1 MSVSTVPRTLRATLL
16 LTLIASLA
24 ITGFAVAQSR
34 SDKPVTL
41 CARKS
46 DGTLRLAQNGKC
58 RKSETRLRVNQVG
71 PAGAPGAAGTAGAQG
86 RDGVPGR
93 DGAAGRDATPADFA
107 GEPTIAVAAA
117 PAAQGQCAVVGQFCS
132 GGAGWV
138 WRNFG
143 NGVQPVG
150 FWKDRGGVVHLQG
163 TAEQT
168 SAGPGPRAAAIFVLP
183 DGYRPAARRSFTVR
197 GFVGPSGVLM
207 NIDIDAEGRVRAVPG
222 DGGAVPLDGISF
234 RP

>member
-1 MSVSTVPRTLRATLL
+1 MIRATGL
-16 LTLIASLA
+16 LTLVALLA
-24 ITGFAVAQSR
+24 IAGFAVAQPSG
-34 SDKPVTL
+34 DKPVTM

-58 RKSETRLRVNQVG
+58 RKREARLRVNQVG
-71 PAGAPGAAGTAGAQG
+71 SVGTPGAAGAPGTQ
-86 RDGVPGR
+86 GVPGR
-93 DGAAGRDATPADFA
+93 DGLPGRDAAPADLA

-117 PAAQGQCAVVGQFCS
+117 PAALSQCAVAGQFCS
-132 GGAGWV
+132 GGVGWV
-138 WRNFG
+138 WRSFG
-143 NGVQPVG
+143 NGLQPVG

-168 SAGPGPRAAAIFVLP
+168 SSGPGRRAEAIFVLP
-183 DGYRPAARRSFTVR
+183 EGYRPAARRSFTVR
-197 GFVGPSGVLM
+197 GFAGATGVLM
-207 NIDIDAEGRVRAVPG
+207 NIDIDADGRVRAVPG

>member
-1 MSVSTVPRTLRATLL
+1 MIRATG

-34 SDKPVTL
+34 SDKPATL

-71 PAGAPGAAGTAGAQG
+71 PAGAPGAAGTAGAHG

-117 PAAQGQCAVVGQFCS
+117 PAAQGQCAVAGQFCS
-132 GGAGWV
+132 GGVGWV

-143 NGVQPVG
+143 NGLQPVG
-150 FWKDRGGVVHLQG
+150 YWKDRGGVVHCRAPPSRHRRG
-163 TAEQT
+163 RA
-168 SAGPGPRAAAIFVLP
+168 PRAEAIFVLP
-183 DGYRPAARRSFTVR
+183 EGYRPAARRSFTVR
-197 GFVGPSGVLM
+197 GFVGASGVLM
-207 NIDIDAEGRVRAVPG
+207 NIDIDADGRVRSVPG